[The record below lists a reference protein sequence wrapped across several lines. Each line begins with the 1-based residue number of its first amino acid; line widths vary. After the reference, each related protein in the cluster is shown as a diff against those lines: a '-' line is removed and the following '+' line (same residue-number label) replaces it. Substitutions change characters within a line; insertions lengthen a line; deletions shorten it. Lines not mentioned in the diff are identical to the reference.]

1 MRQMKESGIE
11 WIGQIPQE
19 WKTIRVKHLATQQG
33 SLFLDGDWIN
43 SDVITTEGIRYL
55 TSGNVGEGF
64 YKEQGNGHIEEET
77 FQKLNCLKAFPE
89 DLMISRL
96 NEPVGRCCI
105 IPDSHPYY
113 VVAVDNVILRPNDEY
128 NKKFIMYCMNTQG
141 YACAALMA
149 ASGTTMIRI
158 SRTSLGNLLIPLAS
172 AEEQGRIVAYLDAKC
187 AEIDALIAAKEKT
200 NALLKERRQSIIYE
214 AVTKGLNPDAPMKDS
229 GIEWIGEIPE
239 QWDTRKIK
247 YCFNV
252 YAGATPKSGNSEFWD
267 GEIIWA
273 TPADYTTEQKYIS
286 AGRKN
291 ITQEGFESCST
302 ELIPAGSLIFSKRA
316 PIGLVAINTVDMCT
330 NQGCLSCVPCDEN
343 DVEYF
348 YYAFSCFTEQ
358 FDLYGSGT
366 TFKEISADAFMN
378 FVIPYPVPE
387 TQRQISEYLREM
399 CTEMDTLITANEAT
413 IQKLKE
419 YRQSIIYE
427 AVTGKV
433 EI

>member
-1 MRQMKESGIE
+1 
-11 WIGQIPQE
+11 
-19 WKTIRVKHLATQQG
+19 
-33 SLFLDGDWIN
+33 
-43 SDVITTEGIRYL
+43 
-55 TSGNVGEGF
+55 
-64 YKEQGNGHIEEET
+64 
-77 FQKLNCLKAFPE
+77 
-89 DLMISRL
+89 
-96 NEPVGRCCI
+96 
-105 IPDSHPYY
+105 
-113 VVAVDNVILRPNDEY
+113 
-128 NKKFIMYCMNTQG
+128 MNTQG
-141 YACAALMA
+141 YAHAALMA
-149 ASGTTMIRI
+149 ASGTTMVRI
-158 SRTSLGNLLIPLAS
+158 SRTSLGNLSIPIAF
-172 AEEQGRIVAYLDAKC
+172 AEEQERIVAYLDAKC
-187 AEIDALIAAKEKT
+187 AEIDALIEAKEKT
-200 NALLKERRQSIIYE
+200 NALLRERRQSIIYE
-214 AVTKGLNPDAPMKDS
+214 AVTKGLDPTVPMKDS
-229 GIEWIGEIPE
+229 GIEWIEVIPE
-239 QWDTRKIK
+239 DWDTRKIK
-247 YCFNV
+247 YCFEV

-267 GEIIWA
+267 GDIVWV

-330 NQGCLSCVPCDEN
+330 NQGCLSCVPRGEN

-378 FVIPYPVPE
+378 FAIPYPAPE
-387 TQRQISEYLREM
+387 VQRQISNYLRGK
-399 CTEMDTLITANEAT
+399 CAEMDTLISANEAT

-419 YRQSIIYE
+419 YRQSVIYE

>member
-1 MRQMKESGIE
+1 MRTMKDSGIE
-11 WIGQIPQE
+11 WIGQIPDSWSVEALKRGVKIEMGQSPSSDCYNSDRLGFPFLQGNADFTDKYPVE
-19 WKTIRVKHLATQQG
+19 RIYTTEANKFSKIGDLLLSVRAPVGAINISDKEYAIGRGLCSITGNRVKVPFLWYAMEILKRGFDANSTG
-33 SLFLDGDWIN
+33 STFESINTEDVGDAKIMVP
-43 SDVITTEGIRYL
+43 SVTEQ
-55 TSGNVGEGF
+55 F
-64 YKEQGNGHIEEET
+64 HI
-77 FQKLNCLKAFPE
+77 A
-89 DLMISRL
+89 D
-96 NEPVGRCCI
+96 
-105 IPDSHPYY
+105 
-113 VVAVDNVILRPNDEY
+113 
-128 NKKFIMYCMNTQG
+128 
-141 YACAALMA
+141 
-149 ASGTTMIRI
+149 
-158 SRTSLGNLLIPLAS
+158 
-172 AEEQGRIVAYLDAKC
+172 YLDAKC
-187 AEIDALIAAKEKT
+187 TEIDALIASKEKT
-200 NALLKERRQSIIYE
+200 NALLRERRQSIIYE

-229 GIEWIGEIPE
+229 GIEWIGQIPE
-239 QWDTRKIK
+239 DWDARKIK
-247 YCFNV
+247 YCFKV

-267 GEIIWA
+267 GDIVWV

-330 NQGCLSCVPCDEN
+330 NQGCLSCVPTANN

-378 FVIPYPVPE
+378 FAIPYPAPE
-387 TQRQISEYLREM
+387 AQRQISDYLRGK
-399 CTEMDTLITANEAT
+399 CAEMDTLISANEAT

-433 EI
+433 EV